1 MNMNQNQAF
10 RILTESPVSLGHALG
25 FDLLTDLHNNWIRQ
39 MVWEKKDSTIQGHRG
54 SYKTTCVSIALALL
68 MVLKPHQKIAF
79 IRKTDDDVK
88 EIIKQTRNI
97 LLSAE
102 MACFTLAVYG
112 VRISLVEDNAVAITT
127 NLVKDIKG
135 TSQLTGFGTKS
146 SVTGKHF
153 DIIFTDD
160 IVNKEDRSSR
170 AEREKTKLFY
180 QELMN
185 LRNRGGRICNTGT
198 PWHPDDA
205 FVLMPKAQKYDC
217 YSTGLISKEE
227 LEELRQMMTRSLFA
241 ANYELKHISDEDIL
255 FPEPV
260 LHGDPALAMQGICQL
275 DAAYGGEDGT
285 AFTIMR
291 RYNGKY
297 YVFGKLWQ
305 KHVDD
310 CIQDIIRER
319 ARFAAGK
326 IYCES
331 NADKG
336 YLAKEL
342 KRKGERTVEYYED
355 TNKYI
360 KISTYLKA
368 IWKDV
373 VFVEGTDEAY
383 IDQICD
389 YNENADHDDAPDSCA
404 VLARLLWR
412 KNPTEY
418 TPLIMGGRNAV

>member
-1 MNMNQNQAF
+1 MNQKTAF
-10 RILTESPVSLGHALG
+10 KILTERPVELGRLIG
-25 FDLLTDLHNNWIRQ
+25 FDRLTNLHNNWIRQ
-39 MVWEKKDSTIQGHRG
+39 MIWGKQDETLQGHRG
-54 SYKTTCVSIALALL
+54 SYKTTCVSIALALI
-68 MVLKPHQKIAF
+68 MILKPRLRIAF

-97 LLSAE
+97 LLSGE
-102 MACFTLAVYG
+102 LACFTEALYG
-112 VRISLVEDNAVAITT
+112 TRIKLIEDNAVALTT
-127 NLVKDIKG
+127 SLVKDIKG
-135 TSQLTGFGTKS
+135 ASQLTGFGTKS
-146 SVTGKHF
+146 SVTGKHY
-153 DIIFTDD
+153 DLIFTDD
-160 IVNKEDRSSR
+160 IVNKEDRASR

-180 QELMN
+180 QELIN
-185 LRNRGGRICNTGT
+185 LKNRGGRIFNSGT

-205 FVLMPKAQKYDC
+205 FSLMPEAQKFDC
-217 YSTGLISKEE
+217 YNTGLISEEE
-227 LEELRQMMTRSLFA
+227 LDELRQMMTRSLFS

-260 LHGDPALAMQGICQL
+260 LNADPALVEQGICQL

-297 YVFGKLWQ
+297 YVYGKLWQ

-310 CIQDIIRER
+310 CVQDIIRER
-319 ARFAAGK
+319 ARFNAGK

-342 KRKGERTVEYYED
+342 KRKGERTVEYFENQ
-355 TNKYI
+355 NKYI

-373 VFVEGTDEAY
+373 VFVSGTDEEY

-389 YNENADHDDAPDSCA
+389 YNENAEHDDAPDSCA

-418 TPLIMGGRNAV
+418 NSIMLGGKHAV

>member
-1 MNMNQNQAF
+1 MNQKTAF
-10 RILTESPVSLGHALG
+10 RVLTEQPVRLGWALG

-39 MVWEKKDSTIQGHRG
+39 MVWGKQDETLQGHRG
-54 SYKTTCVSIALALL
+54 SFKTTCVSIALALV
-68 MVLKPHQKIAF
+68 MILKPDLKIAF

-102 MACFTLAVYG
+102 MACFTEALYG
-112 VRISLVEDNAVAITT
+112 VRIGLIEDNAVALTT
-127 NLVKDIKG
+127 NLVEDIKG

-146 SVTGKHF
+146 SVTGKHY
-153 DIIFTDD
+153 DLIFTDD
-160 IVNKEDRSSR
+160 IVNKDDRASR

-180 QELMN
+180 QELIN
-185 LRNRGGRICNTGT
+185 LKNRGGRIFNSGT

-205 FVLMPKAQKYDC
+205 FTLMPEPQRFDC
-217 YSTGLISKEE
+217 YDTGLISEEE
-227 LEELRQMMTRSLFA
+227 LEDLRQRMTRSLFA

-260 LHGDPALAMQGICQL
+260 TGADPVLVEQGICHL

-285 AFTIMR
+285 AFTIMHR
-291 RYNGKY
+291 KDGKL

-310 CIQDIIRER
+310 CLTDICRIR
-319 ARFAAGK
+319 AQFKAGK

-355 TNKYI
+355 MNKYI

-368 IWKDV
+368 AWVDI
-373 VFVEGTDEAY
+373 VFVAGTDQEY
-383 IDQICD
+383 INQICD
-389 YNENADHDDAPDSCA
+389 YNENAEHDDAPDSCA
-404 VLARLLWR
+404 CLARLLWR
-412 KNPTEY
+412 KSQTEY
-418 TPLIMGGRNAV
+418 KPIIMGG

>member
-1 MNMNQNQAF
+1 MNQETAF
-10 RILTESPVSLGHALG
+10 RFLTEQPVRLGWALG
-25 FDLLTDLHNNWIRQ
+25 FDRLTDLHNNWIRQ
-39 MVWEKKDSTIQGHRG
+39 MVWGKVDETLQGHRG
-54 SYKTTCVSIALALL
+54 SYKTTCVSIALALV
-68 MVLKPHQKIAF
+68 MILKPSLKIAF

-102 MACFTLAVYG
+102 LACFTEGLYG
-112 VRISLVEDNAVAITT
+112 VRINLIEDNAVALST
-127 NLVKDIKG
+127 NLVQDIKG
-135 TSQLTGFGTKS
+135 ASQLTGFGTKS
-146 SVTGKHF
+146 SVTGKHY
-153 DIIFTDD
+153 DLIYTDD
-160 IVNKEDRSSR
+160 IVNKEDRASR

-180 QELMN
+180 QELIN
-185 LRNRGGRICNTGT
+185 LKNRGGRIFNSGT

-205 FVLMPKAQKYDC
+205 FTMMPPPQRFDC
-217 YSTGLISKEE
+217 YNTGLITKDE
-227 LEELRQMMTRSLFA
+227 LEELRQRMTRSLFA

-260 LHGDPALAMQGICQL
+260 TEADPALVEQGICQL

-291 RYNGKY
+291 RFGVKY
-297 YVFGKLWQ
+297 YVYGKLWQ

-310 CIQDIIRER
+310 CLQDIVRER
-319 ARFAAGK
+319 ARFNAGK

-342 KRKGERTVEYYED
+342 KRRGERTVEYFENQ
-355 TNKYI
+355 NKYI

-373 VFVEGTDEAY
+373 EFVAGTDQEY
-383 IDQICD
+383 INQICD
-389 YNENADHDDAPDSCA
+389 YNENAEHDDAPDSCA

-418 TPLIMGGRNAV
+418 SPLIIGR